1 MSGPADDSS
10 YNPSLGW
17 LARGLAILGV
27 SGGGGG
33 GSAYPKLIARTFS
46 TTNLTVV
53 GTKVLLMNPT
63 IPAHTLNQGD
73 AIDFSWVG
81 VDGGDTLP
89 STWDIDVS
97 IQQPVTGTRALSVWT
112 GLNANMVYG
121 SNRIRMW
128 FSGTSIYSLQP
139 LSQSFSLDPTQD
151 ATVIIS
157 GTYRGGGDA
166 GGIFLQTKSLVL
178 NQI

>member
-1 MSGPADDSS
+1 MSGPADDTSF
-10 YNPSLGW
+10 NPSLGW
-17 LARGLAILGV
+17 LARGLAVLGV

-33 GSAYPKLIARTFS
+33 GSAYPKLIARSFS
-46 TTNLTVV
+46 TTGLTIV
-53 GTKVLLMNPT
+53 GTKVLLINPV
-63 IPAHTLNQGD
+63 IPANTLSQGD

-97 IQQPVTGTRALSVWT
+97 IQQTATGTRPLSVWT
-112 GLNANMVYG
+112 GLNANMTYG

-128 FSGTSIYSLQP
+128 FSGTSLYALQP
-139 LSQSFSLDPTQD
+139 IAPSFGFDSTKDT
-151 ATVIIS
+151 TVIIS